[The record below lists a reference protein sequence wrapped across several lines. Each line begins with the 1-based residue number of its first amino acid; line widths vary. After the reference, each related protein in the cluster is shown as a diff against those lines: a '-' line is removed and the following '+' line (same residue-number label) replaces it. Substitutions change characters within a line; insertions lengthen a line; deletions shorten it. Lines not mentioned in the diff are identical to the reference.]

1 MTKDEIYKII
11 EDAAA
16 KDKTTKAQ
24 AVQEF
29 IQAEGN
35 AMAITNVFGRDLKG
49 FYKECATRWP
59 TDAAAFKKAA
69 NDWFVGKF
77 FVNDAGLFL
86 DDIQKTDDETAYY
99 HCKVFQQLD
108 KNTKKVKPVKFPNG
122 SLSYIGARTGR
133 GKTTAMI
140 SMAVDAV
147 TQDKTTYFFTNEE
160 GTKQIIMRLVKAFL
174 YLDFATGAWPA
185 SFDYNDKKCNYD
197 FEPTAMQDLDIER
210 DYTQFIRDTLKHPE
224 MEAKGHELQR
234 HVWASF
240 KKVANLLASR
250 QITIIDGLAQKTFD
264 DLEMTLENIKA
275 GAVVFLDYIQHARKP
290 EASTAQLQLQKLS
303 QTIADAAALK
313 GFVVVSGAQL
323 GRGSMEGVGKN
334 DADKLGEQYF
344 RESGDLEQDAH
355 IIIQIGMQ
363 KLPDGTTD
371 DFGCNVS
378 RFYEILKHRDHE
390 QDTSQY
396 RIMDNAGFSLYGCT
410 FDGTLEYF
418 TPMDVPGDKKKKEPS
433 SNGKATKEHKKFDT
447 IPASLRDV
455 IGGPEPY

>member
-1 MTKDEIYKII
+1 MTKEEIYKII

-16 KDKTTKAQ
+16 KDNTSKAK

-35 AMAITNVFGRDLKG
+35 AIGITNAFGKDWQV
-49 FYKECATRWP
+49 FYKECAAKWP

-69 NDWFVGKF
+69 NDWFVAKY
-77 FVNDAGLFL
+77 FVNDVAGFL
-86 DDIQKTDDETAYY
+86 DDIQRTDDATAYY

-108 KNTKKVKPVKFPNG
+108 KDTQKVMPVKFPNG

-147 TQDKTTYFFTNEE
+147 TQGKPTFFYTNEE
-160 GTKQIIMRLVKAFL
+160 GTKQIIMRFVKAFL
-174 YLDFATGAWPA
+174 FLDYATGKWPA
-185 SFDYNDKKCNYD
+185 SFEYNEKKHTYD
-197 FEPTAMQDLDIER
+197 FEPMARQDLGIAR

-224 MEAKGHELQR
+224 KEAKGHELQR

-240 KKVANLLASR
+240 RKVASLLASK
-250 QITIIDGLAQKTFD
+250 QITIIDGLAQRSFE
-264 DLEMTLENIKA
+264 DLENTMDKINA

-290 EASTAQLQLQKLS
+290 DAATAQLQLQRLS
-303 QTIADAAALK
+303 QAIADAAAIK

-323 GRGSMEGVGKN
+323 SRGSMEGQNKH

-363 KLPDGTTD
+363 RLPDGTTD
-371 DFGCNVS
+371 GFGCNVS

-396 RIMDNAGFSLYGCT
+396 RIMDNAGFSLYGCE

-418 TPMDVPGDKKKKEPS
+418 APVEIERPAK
-433 SNGKATKEHKKFDT
+433 TKEASSKQNT
-447 IPASLRDV
+447 PAANKSAKVLPAGDWF
-455 IGGPEPY
+455 